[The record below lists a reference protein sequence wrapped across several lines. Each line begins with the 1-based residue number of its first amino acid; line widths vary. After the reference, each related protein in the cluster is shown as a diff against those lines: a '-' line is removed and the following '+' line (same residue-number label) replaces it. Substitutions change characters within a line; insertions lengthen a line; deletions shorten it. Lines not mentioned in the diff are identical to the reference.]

1 MRSSIKVRTASRQC
15 IGLFSRLHNA
25 YRYAGTGIG
34 LAICQRIVER
44 YHARIWVESEA
55 GRGSDFRFTLPS
67 RAWQI
72 LIAEDSKS
80 DVFLI
85 RQALTKAEIDAQIHV
100 ANDGE
105 KTVRFLESTDA
116 DPAAPCPDLILL
128 DINMPCYKGGDV
140 LRRLRASAR
149 CKDALVVVVTSSDLQ
164 RDRGDMD
171 AFGAAGYFRKPSQFS
186 DL

>member
-1 MRSSIKVRTASRQC
+1 
-15 IGLFSRLHNA
+15 
-25 YRYAGTGIG
+25 
-34 LAICQRIVER
+34 
-44 YHARIWVESEA
+44 
-55 GRGSDFRFTLPS
+55 
-67 RAWQI
+67 

-100 ANDGE
+100 ASDGE
-105 KTVRFLESTDA
+105 KTVRFFEHADA

-140 LRRLRASAR
+140 LRRLRASSR
-149 CKDALVVVVTSSDLQ
+149 CKDALVVVVTSSDSQ
-164 RDRGDMD
+164 RDRQEMD

-186 DL
+186 EFMKLGQLVRDLLARNETPPW